1 MSENLSHEGG
11 SGDPYS
17 NITERVNSNC
27 FLFPTTQNEIE
38 KIIKNLKSKN
48 SKGYDNV
55 SNNILKGIYPS
66 ILKALWIIFN
76 KSLISGEF
84 PNSMK
89 LAIIRPLYKT
99 KDIHEICNYRPISLL
114 PVISKILEKLVSIR
128 LVKFFT
134 KHKILYEGQYGFR
147 RQRNTTDAIMDLTGN
162 ILHSFNKGMFTIG
175 IFLDM
180 TKAFDSI
187 KHETLLYKLQN
198 YGIRGTV
205 FNWLKSYLSNRKL
218 QVKFKNTLS
227 DQYTVDFGIPQGSVL
242 GPLLYIVLANDLIK
256 CLKFCSCVSF
266 ADDTT
271 VFASGRNIKFL
282 FKKVNEDLKRLNLWF
297 VSNSLSLN
305 VEKSN
310 YILFRMKSKKINCN
324 NKIEIGGKE
333 IRNVRDTKFLGVVI
347 DENLDWNSHVK
358 HMLSKLTAGIHSLN
372 MVKNIV
378 PFYLKRIIY
387 LANIQSH
394 LNYAVCV
401 WGSMLTSSNRNKV
414 KVKQNHAIRAIFN
427 LNRRTSV
434 KPFLKKA
441 RLLNFE
447 DLMNLSL
454 LNISYR
460 YVNDYLPLRIT
471 NLYEIQTHDRI
482 TRNRNSL
489 LTPVHSLEIYNKS
502 FLGRAPH
509 LWLHLSNTLK
519 SAKTKKL
526 FSKTY
531 THSCIS
537 SY

>member
-1 MSENLSHEGG
+1 MGNIGQNHGKERNKKDISEEIIVNGIKETDEKTISNAFAKYYSEIGKKLSENLSHEGG

-27 FLFPTTQNEIE
+27 FLLTQNEIE

-282 FKKVNEDLKRLNLWF
+282 FKK
-297 VSNSLSLN
+297 
-305 VEKSN
+305 
-310 YILFRMKSKKINCN
+310 
-324 NKIEIGGKE
+324 
-333 IRNVRDTKFLGVVI
+333 
-347 DENLDWNSHVK
+347 
-358 HMLSKLTAGIHSLN
+358 
-372 MVKNIV
+372 
-378 PFYLKRIIY
+378 
-387 LANIQSH
+387 
-394 LNYAVCV
+394 
-401 WGSMLTSSNRNKV
+401 
-414 KVKQNHAIRAIFN
+414 
-427 LNRRTSV
+427 
-434 KPFLKKA
+434 
-441 RLLNFE
+441 
-447 DLMNLSL
+447 
-454 LNISYR
+454 
-460 YVNDYLPLRIT
+460 
-471 NLYEIQTHDRI
+471 
-482 TRNRNSL
+482 
-489 LTPVHSLEIYNKS
+489 
-502 FLGRAPH
+502 
-509 LWLHLSNTLK
+509 
-519 SAKTKKL
+519 
-526 FSKTY
+526 
-531 THSCIS
+531 
-537 SY
+537 